1 MKQTIIKLAMILCV
15 SLFLMSC
22 HSKSYR
28 YAMEDLDDIEKT
40 IDRASPGTTYAI
52 IQRMLHDCN
61 LRHREYLDGDELGA
75 YDERVIE
82 LAIKSH
88 KLD

>member
-28 YAMEDLDDIEKT
+28 YAMEDLDHIEKT
-40 IDRASPGTTYAI
+40 IDRASPGTGAGI
-52 IQRMLHDCN
+52 RQMLYDCN
-61 LRHREYLDGDELGA
+61 LRHRKYLDGDELGA
-75 YDERVIE
+75 YDDRVID

>member
-15 SLFLMSC
+15 SLFLVSC

-28 YAMEDLDDIEKT
+28 YAMEDLDHIEKA
-40 IDRASPGTTYAI
+40 IDRASPGTTCAGI
-52 IQRMLHDCN
+52 RQKLNDCN
-61 LRHREYLDGDELGA
+61 LRHRQYLDGDELVA
-75 YDERVIE
+75 YDDRVID